1 MGGDGSQDEY
11 YATDFQTL
19 NQYMFSNKD
28 NINILTSLLIEYGVS
43 DAVVCPGSRNAP
55 IVHNLSQCQSIRCHP
70 ITDERS
76 AGFFALGIAQATQ
89 RPTVVCVTSGTALL
103 NLAPAV
109 AEAYYQHV
117 PLVVVSADRPSQWI
131 NQLDG
136 QTLPQPDALGR
147 FVRKAVSLPEP
158 HIMCKLDDGLNTS
171 DSDKR
176 WEEECWMCRRLA
188 NEALHSATCRQS
200 APVHINVPITEPLFT
215 FDVAVLPVAKRFRLM
230 EKVSF
235 LNQQR
240 QLFERFFGA
249 NRPMIVI
256 GQLAYGIISPE
267 TIRSLSQHYVV
278 MAEPLSNLYYQTIHF
293 DEAVRVVD
301 GLEQDQS
308 AKYAPDYIIYI
319 GDTLVSKPTR
329 RWLRSTKAASCFIT
343 PDALDLHDPIMTL
356 EDIVECPL
364 EDVDLLLSSFCDIY
378 DNPEDFEND
387 EDIMAHEDCRHAFY
401 LLWQQLLDN
410 CAERAEAYE
419 PAFSQMATVKYF
431 EEQLADLDTD
441 ICVHYANSSAVRLA
455 CIYAQHYVW
464 CNRGV
469 NGIEGSLSTAAGFSL
484 ATDAMTVCIIGDLS
498 FFYDQNALWNSCI
511 GGNLRIVLLNNNG
524 GGIFRQLKGLDKSPV
539 ANSFVSAHH
548 ETTAQGICTQNDIGY
563 ISAKDMNEMQIGI
576 VTLLTRETDRPMV
589 LEVFTDAEEDMKAM
603 ANFFASLT

>member
-1 MGGDGSQDEY
+1 
-11 YATDFQTL
+11 
-19 NQYMFSNKD
+19 MFSNKE
-28 NINILTSLLIEYGVS
+28 NINILTSLLLEYGVS

-70 ITDERS
+70 VTDERS
-76 AGFFALGIAQATQ
+76 AGFYALGIAQATQ

-117 PLVVVSADRPSQWI
+117 PLVVVSADRPVQWI
-131 NQLDG
+131 DQLDG

-158 HIMCKLDDGLNTS
+158 HVASVGSGDGLEAAGKGALS
-171 DSDKR
+171 DGDKR
-176 WEEECWMCRRLA
+176 LDEERWMCRRLV
-188 NEALHSATCRQS
+188 NEALHAATCRQP
-200 APVHINVPITEPLFT
+200 APVHINVPITEPLFA
-215 FDVAVLPVAKRFRLM
+215 FDVAELPVAKRFRQM

-240 QLFERFFGA
+240 QLFERFFSA
-249 NRPMIVI
+249 DRPMIVI
-256 GQLAYGIISPE
+256 GQMAYGIISPE

-278 MAEPLSNLYYQTIHF
+278 MAEPLSNLHYQTIHF
-293 DEAVRVVD
+293 DEAVRVVE
-301 GLEQDQS
+301 GLDRNESLQ
-308 AKYAPDYIIYI
+308 YVPDYIIYI

-329 RWLRSTKAASCFIT
+329 RWLRSTKATSCVIT
-343 PDALDLHDPIMTL
+343 PDALNIHDPITTL

-378 DNPEDFEND
+378 DNPEDFEDD
-387 EDIMAHEDCRHAFY
+387 EDVMAHEDSRHGFHAC
-401 LLWQQLLDN
+401 WQQLLDR

-419 PAFSQMATVKYF
+419 PGFSQMATVKYF

-484 ATDAMTVCIIGDLS
+484 ATDALTVCVIGDLS
-498 FFYDQNALWNSCI
+498 FFYDQNALWNSNI
-511 GGNLRIVLLNNNG
+511 GGNLRIVLLNNSG

-539 ANSFVSAHH
+539 ATSFVAAQH

-563 ISAKDMNEMQIGI
+563 ISAKDMGEMQIGI
-576 VTLLTRETDRPMV
+576 VTLLTRETNRPML
-589 LEVFTDAEEDMKAM
+589 LEVFTDVDEDMKAM
-603 ANFFASLT
+603 ADYFALLT

>member
-1 MGGDGSQDEY
+1 
-11 YATDFQTL
+11 
-19 NQYMFSNKD
+19 MFSNKE
-28 NINILTSLLIEYGVS
+28 NINILTSLLLEYGVS

-55 IVHNLSQCQSIRCHP
+55 IVHNLSQCQQIRCHP
-70 ITDERS
+70 VTDERS
-76 AGFFALGIAQATQ
+76 AGFYALGIAQATQ

-117 PLVVVSADRPSQWI
+117 PLVVVSADRPVQWI
-131 NQLDG
+131 DQLDG

-158 HIMCKLDDGLNTS
+158 HVASVGSGDGFEAAGKGALS
-171 DSDKR
+171 DGDKR
-176 WEEECWMCRRLA
+176 LEEERWMCRRLV
-188 NEALHSATCRQS
+188 NEALHAATCRQP
-200 APVHINVPITEPLFT
+200 APVHINVPITEPLFA
-215 FDVAVLPVAKRFRLM
+215 FDVAELPVAKRFRQM

-240 QLFERFFGA
+240 QLFERFFSA
-249 NRPMIVI
+249 DRPMIVI
-256 GQLAYGIISPE
+256 GQMAYGIISPE

-278 MAEPLSNLYYQTIHF
+278 MAEPLSNLHYQTIHF
-293 DEAVRVVD
+293 DEAVRVVE
-301 GLEQDQS
+301 GLDRNESLQ
-308 AKYAPDYIIYI
+308 YVPDYIIYI

-329 RWLRSTKAASCFIT
+329 RWLRSTKATSCIIT
-343 PDALDLHDPIMTL
+343 PDALDIHDPITTL

-378 DNPEDFEND
+378 DNPEDFEDD
-387 EDIMAHEDCRHAFY
+387 EDVMAHEDSRHGFHVC
-401 LLWQQLLDN
+401 WQQLLDR
-410 CAERAEAYE
+410 CAERAETYE
-419 PAFSQMATVKYF
+419 PGFSQMATVKYF

-484 ATDAMTVCIIGDLS
+484 ATDALTVCVIGDLS
-498 FFYDQNALWNSCI
+498 FFYDQNALWNSNI
-511 GGNLRIVLLNNNG
+511 GGNLRIILLNNSG

-539 ANSFVSAHH
+539 ATSFVAAQH

-563 ISAKDMNEMQIGI
+563 ISAKDMGEMQIGI
-576 VTLLTRETDRPMV
+576 VTLLTRETNRPML
-589 LEVFTDAEEDMKAM
+589 LEVFTDVDEDMKAM
-603 ANFFASLT
+603 ADYFALLT